1 MRRRTFLRASGLGL
15 VSASIASN
23 ALWAD
28 DESAGLEE
36 LRGFRITSVTGF
48 RHECPRPKLVG
59 KNSHLDVHGDRTADR
74 CLRIATD
81 RGIEGVGVGD
91 LPTDRAEA
99 IVGRT
104 LDEFWRPGVG
114 AVGAFGRAD
123 HALFDLVGKALGVP
137 SWRLI
142 GGRGPER
149 VPVYDGSIYFA
160 DLLPEYEG
168 RGIDRILEEIDAGL
182 DRGHRAFKIK
192 VGRGYKWMEPEPG
205 FRRDVE
211 VVRAIRE
218 HVGPDV
224 RLMVDANNGFD
235 LETTLRFLDAIETEL
250 FFIEEPFPEG
260 IEVDL
265 ALKGALRDRGLDT
278 LVADGESAGEPSHFE
293 PYLDAEALD
302 VVQPDIRAF
311 GLTLEWEQSR
321 RLESSGAGARLAP
334 HNWGS
339 HLGGFMQ
346 AVLARGIPN
355 LLMAEVDTS
364 TSDLFDSS
372 GFAIEDGLMTVPDAP
387 GCGLVL
393 RDDVFEA
400 RYRYREDCWTVAS
413 D

>member
-1 MRRRTFLRASGLGL
+1 MKRRTFLRNAGLGL
-15 VSASIASN
+15 ASATIASKT
-23 ALWAD
+23 LRAD
-28 DESAGLEE
+28 DEFAVLDT
-36 LRGFRITSVTGF
+36 LRGLRVTSITGF
-48 RHECPRPKLVG
+48 RHDCPRPKLVG
-59 KNSHLDVHGDRTADR
+59 KNSHLDVHGDRTVEQ
-74 CLRIATD
+74 CLRIGTD
-81 RGIEGVGVGD
+81 RGIEGIGVGN
-91 LPTDRAEA
+91 LPPDRAEA

-114 AVGAFGRAD
+114 SVGAFGRAD

-137 SWRLI
+137 SWTLF

-160 DLLPEYEG
+160 DLLPEYQG
-168 RGIDRILEEIDAGL
+168 RGVDRIIEEIEAGL

-192 VGRGYKWMEPEPG
+192 VGRGYKWMEPAPG

-235 LETTLRFLDAIETEL
+235 LDTTIRFLDAIETEL
-250 FFIEEPFPEG
+250 VFIEEPFPEVV
-260 IEVDL
+260 EEDL
-265 ALKGALRDRGLDT
+265 ALKAALRDRGLDT
-278 LVADGESAGEPSHFE
+278 LAADGESAGDPSHFE
-293 PYLDAEALD
+293 PFLDAEALD

-311 GLTLEWEQSR
+311 GLTLQWEQSR
-321 RLESSGAGARLAP
+321 RLEAAGAGARLAP

-339 HLGGFMQ
+339 HLGIFMQ
-346 AVLARGIPN
+346 AILARGIPN
-355 LLMAEVDTS
+355 FLMAEVDTS

-372 GFAIEDGLMTVPDAP
+372 AFKIEDGRMTVPDTP
-387 GCGLVL
+387 GCGLAL

-400 RYRYREDCWTVAS
+400 RYRADAWTVEAE
-413 D
+413 